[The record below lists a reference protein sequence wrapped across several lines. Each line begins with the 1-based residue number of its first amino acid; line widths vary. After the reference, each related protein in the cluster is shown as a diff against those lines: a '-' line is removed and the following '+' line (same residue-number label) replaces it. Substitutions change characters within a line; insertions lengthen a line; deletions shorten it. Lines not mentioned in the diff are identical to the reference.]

1 MFSFYIWVCKS
12 DSYLLVNLINN
23 LHFFYP
29 NIEIIV
35 ISDGD
40 IDEVIV
46 EKLFELNVIY
56 YQDEHRKFIG
66 NNANFLY
73 FKYKKLLE
81 LSDSTLFIKLDPDS
95 KLLRQFTLLKSDW
108 FGQIFKQDGLI
119 GTYGCAM
126 GISRATIIKL
136 LGSIA
141 VERDANF
148 TYTNSSNEIRMSED
162 IAMAHYLNQL
172 NMYPDKWNEV
182 NIRLFFLPSLL
193 TDVTAII
200 HPCID
205 KSYART

>member
-1 MFSFYIWVCKS
+1 MFSFYLWVCKS
-12 DSYLLVNLINN
+12 DCLLVIELINN
-23 LHFFYP
+23 IYFYYP

-35 ISDGD
+35 ISDGE
-40 IDEVIV
+40 IDEAIV
-46 EKLFELNVIY
+46 EQILELNVIY
-56 YQDEHRKFIG
+56 YQDERRKIIG

-81 LSDSTLFIKLDPDS
+81 LSDAVLFIKLDPDS
-95 KLLRQFTLLKSDW
+95 RLLRCFTLLNSDW
-108 FGQIFKQDGLI
+108 FGQIFKQNTLTGV
-119 GTYGCAM
+119 YGCAM
-126 GISRATIIKL
+126 GISRSTIITL
-136 LGSIA
+136 LDTLN
-141 VERDANF
+141 VQTNF
-148 TYTNSSNEIRMSED
+148 TYTNSSNELRMSED
-162 IAMAHYLNQL
+162 IAIAHYLNQL